1 MQSQLPRQPSPQT
14 HMSSDRQRN
23 SSVIAN
29 GPPSAGG
36 TSATGRPLKSKK
48 KSLELPDLNL
58 NSLSTITPVPQRVP
72 STLPSAPIPIP
83 VGAANPNVKANG
95 PPNDADNAN
104 RNQRTISEDALAAGP
119 SSFVVPPPASIAP
132 TKISSNASFGR
143 KERRSHIVNVLYDRC
158 STRESPPTMMASS
171 MSWPPPPLQ
180 KFRSSSY
187 TQVKQ
192 RV

>member
-1 MQSQLPRQPSPQT
+1 
-14 HMSSDRQRN
+14 MSSDGQRN

-29 GPPSAGG
+29 GPLSAGG

-72 STLPSAPIPIP
+72 STLPNAPIPIP

-95 PPNDADNAN
+95 PPNDADNGN

-119 SSFVVPPPASIAP
+119 SSLVVPPPQSIAP
-132 TKISSNASFGR
+132 TKISSNASFG
-143 KERRSHIVNVLYDRC
+143 KEKKVSYSEHIV
-158 STRESPPTMMASS
+158 
-171 MSWPPPPLQ
+171 
-180 KFRSSSY
+180 
-187 TQVKQ
+187 
-192 RV
+192 